1 MTSAAIRKSV
11 LTWPRA
17 RLTGTVPSLSLVLT
31 VRGAQLGGQ
40 RRELGLE
47 TAARVGPRQAAYLH
61 GSAEAARAGPDEDA
75 PAPHHERE
83 QQAAQGHHAA
93 DHRGQLAGVMGECQA
108 HPPAVP

>member
-47 TAARVGPRQAAYLH
+47 TAARVGPGQAAYLH
-61 GSAEAARAGPDEDA
+61 GSAGAARAGPDEDS

-83 QQAAQGHHAA
+83 QQAAQGGQAA
-93 DHRGQLAGVMGECQA
+93 EQRGQRARVAVEGPP
-108 HPPAVP
+108 HPPA